1 MKTTLSLITCIA
13 CMAASLV
20 AEEARKP
27 VIALVPKGA
36 SHVFWKTVEAGAK
49 EAGAELGVEIVWS
62 APQKEDD
69 RAQQMAMVDTLVLRK
84 VDALC
89 LAPLDAVALR
99 DKAVKATEAGIPVI
113 IFDSPLAKA
122 EGASA
127 GYVGTDNYAA
137 GKKAGEG
144 LAAALGGKGRVIM
157 LRYQVGSA
165 STEARE
171 EGFLAGLKASA
182 PAIEVISDNQY
193 AGATTAGAIE
203 KSKALLL
210 RFSGDR
216 APDGIF
222 CCNQSTTI
230 GMLQA
235 LQQKGLA
242 GKIQFIGFDPTLS
255 LVDALRKGE
264 VTGLIAQDPFSMGR
278 KSVEAAVAKLRGQSI
293 PEKTDTGSVLVTG
306 KNVDTPEVQKVIKP
320 QMN

>member
-1 MKTTLSLITCIA
+1 MKTALSLIA
-13 CMAASLV
+13 CLAASV
-20 AEEARKP
+20 FAQESHKP

-49 EAGAELGVEIVWS
+49 EAGAEIGAEIVWS

-69 RAQQMAMVDTLVLRK
+69 RAQQMAMVDTLILRK
-84 VDALC
+84 VDAIC

-99 DKAVKATEAGIPVI
+99 DKAVKSTEAGIPVI

-144 LAAALGGKGRVIM
+144 LAAALGGKGRVMM

-171 EGFLAGLKASA
+171 EGFLAGLKAAA

-242 GKIQFIGFDPTLS
+242 GKVQFIGFDPTIS

-264 VTGLIAQDPFSMGR
+264 ITGLIAQDPFSMGR

-306 KNVDTPEVQKVIKP
+306 KNVDNPEVQKVIKP

>member
-1 MKTTLSLITCIA
+1 MRTALALIA
-13 CMAASLV
+13 CLAVCAT

-27 VIALVPKGA
+27 VVALVPKGA
-36 SHVFWKTVEAGAK
+36 THVFWKTVEAGAK
-49 EAGAELGVEIVWS
+49 EAGAELGAEIVWS

-137 GKKAGEG
+137 GRKAGEG

-171 EGFLAGLKASA
+171 EGFLAGLKAA
-182 PAIEVISDNQY
+182 GPAIEVISENQY
-193 AGATTAGAIE
+193 GGATTASAIE

-242 GKIQFIGFDPTLS
+242 GKVQFIGFDPTIS
-255 LVDALRKGE
+255 LVEALRKGE
-264 VTGLIAQDPFSMGR
+264 VTGIIAQDPFSMGR

-306 KNVDTPEVQKVIKP
+306 RNVDTPEVQKVIKP

>member
-1 MKTTLSLITCIA
+1 MRTTAILLSC
-13 CMAASLV
+13 LV
-20 AEEARKP
+20 AALSVRAEETRKP
-27 VIALVPKGA
+27 TVALVPKGA
-36 SHVFWKTVEAGAK
+36 THVFWKTVEAGAR
-49 EAGAELGVEIVWS
+49 EAAGELGVEVVWS

-99 DKAVKATEAGIPVI
+99 DKAVKATEAGIPVV

-127 GYVGTDNYAA
+127 GYVGTDNFAA

-144 LAAALGGKGRVIM
+144 LATMLGGKGRVIM

-171 EGFLAGLKASA
+171 EGFLAGVKAF
-182 PAIEVISDNQY
+182 PGIEVVSDNQHG
-193 AGATTAGAIE
+193 GATTASAIE

-242 GKIQFIGFDPTLS
+242 GKVRFVGFDPTLS
-255 LVDALRKGE
+255 LVEALRKGE
-264 VTGLIAQDPFSMGR
+264 ISGLIAQDPFSMGR
-278 KSVEAAVAKLRGQSI
+278 KSVEAAVAKLRGQAI
-293 PEKTDTGSVLVTG
+293 PERTDTGSVLVTG
-306 KNVDTPEVQKVIKP
+306 ENVDKPEVQKVIKP

>member
-1 MKTTLSLITCIA
+1 MRTALALIA
-13 CMAASLV
+13 CLAVLAN
-20 AEEARKP
+20 AEEPRKP
-27 VIALVPKGA
+27 VVALVPKGA
-36 SHVFWKTVEAGAK
+36 THVFWKTVEAGAK
-49 EAGAELGVEIVWS
+49 EAGAELGAEIVWS

-137 GKKAGEG
+137 GRKAGEG

-171 EGFLAGLKASA
+171 EGFLAGLKAAA

-242 GKIQFIGFDPTLS
+242 GKVQFIGFDPTIS

-264 VTGLIAQDPFSMGR
+264 ITGLIAQDPFSMGR
-278 KSVEAAVAKLRGQSI
+278 KSVEAAVAKLRGQTI

-306 KNVDTPEVQKVIKP
+306 KNVDSPEIQKVIKP

>member
-1 MKTTLSLITCIA
+1 MRTPIQILTLITCF
-13 CMAASLV
+13 AASVL
-20 AEEARKP
+20 AEDARKP

-49 EAGAELGVEIVWS
+49 QAGGELGVEIVWS

-69 RAQQMAMVDTLVLRK
+69 RAQQMAMVDTLILRK

-137 GKKAGEG
+137 GKKAAEG
-144 LAAALGGKGRVIM
+144 LAAQLGGKGRVIM

-165 STEARE
+165 STDARE
-171 EGFLAGLKASA
+171 EGFLAGIKAF
-182 PAIEVISDNQY
+182 PGIEVISSNQY
-193 AGATTAGAIE
+193 AGATTASAIE
-203 KSKALLL
+203 KSKSLLL
-210 RFSGDR
+210 RFSGER

-235 LQQKGLA
+235 LQQNGIA
-242 GKIQFIGFDPTLS
+242 GKVHFVGFDPTIA

-264 VTGLIAQDPFSMGR
+264 ITGIIAQDPFTMGR
-278 KSVEAAVAKLRGQSI
+278 KSVEAAVAKIRGQSI
-293 PEKTDTGSVLVTG
+293 LDKTDTGSVFVT
-306 KNVDTPEVQKVIKP
+306 KENVDTSAVQAVIKP

>member
-1 MKTTLSLITCIA
+1 MKTALSLIA
-13 CMAASLV
+13 CLAASV
-20 AEEARKP
+20 YAEEAHKP

-49 EAGAELGVEIVWS
+49 EAGAEIGAEIVWS

-69 RAQQMAMVDTLVLRK
+69 RAQQMAMVDTLILRK
-84 VDALC
+84 VDAIC

-99 DKAVKATEAGIPVI
+99 DKAVKSTEAGIPVI

-144 LAAALGGKGRVIM
+144 LAAALGGKGRVMM

-171 EGFLAGLKASA
+171 EGFLAGLKAAA

-242 GKIQFIGFDPTLS
+242 GKVQFIGFDPTIS

-264 VTGLIAQDPFSMGR
+264 ITGLIAQDPFSMGR
-278 KSVEAAVAKLRGQSI
+278 KSVEAAVAKLRGKTI

-306 KNVDTPEVQKVIKP
+306 KNVDSPEIQKVIKP

>member
-1 MKTTLSLITCIA
+1 MRTPIQILILITCL
-13 CMAASLV
+13 AASAL
-20 AEEARKP
+20 AEDARKP

-49 EAGAELGVEIVWS
+49 QAGGELGVEIVWS

-69 RAQQMAMVDTLVLRK
+69 RAQQMAMVDTLILRK

-137 GKKAGEG
+137 GKKAAEG
-144 LAAALGGKGRVIM
+144 LAAQLGGKGRVIM

-165 STEARE
+165 STDARE
-171 EGFLAGLKASA
+171 EGFLAGIKAS
-182 PAIEVISDNQY
+182 PGIEVISSNQY
-193 AGATTAGAIE
+193 GGATTASAIE
-203 KSKALLL
+203 KSKSLLL
-210 RFSGDR
+210 RFSGER

-235 LQQKGLA
+235 LQQNGLA
-242 GKIQFIGFDPTLS
+242 GKVRFVGFDPTIA

-264 VTGLIAQDPFSMGR
+264 ITGIIAQDPFTMGR
-278 KSVEAAVAKLRGQSI
+278 KSVEAAVAKIRGQSI
-293 PEKTDTGSVLVTG
+293 LDKTDTGSVLVT
-306 KNVDTPEVQKVIKP
+306 KENVDTSAVQAVIKP

>member
-1 MKTTLSLITCIA
+1 MKSVLSLIA
-13 CMAASLV
+13 CLTASLF
-20 AEEARKP
+20 AQEAHKP

-49 EAGAELGVEIVWS
+49 EAGAEMGVEIVWS

-69 RAQQMAMVDTLVLRK
+69 RAQQMAMVDTLILRK
-84 VDALC
+84 VDAIC

-99 DKAVKATEAGIPVI
+99 DKAVKSTEAGIPVI

-144 LAAALGGKGRVIM
+144 LAAALGGKGRVMM

-171 EGFLAGLKASA
+171 EGFLAGLKAAA

-242 GKIQFIGFDPTLS
+242 GKVQFIGFDPTLS

-264 VTGLIAQDPFSMGR
+264 ITGLIAQDPFSMGR
-278 KSVEAAVAKLRGQSI
+278 KSVEAALAKLRGQTI

-306 KNVDTPEVQKVIKP
+306 KNVDNPEVQKVIKP